1 MNNYENENFSVV
13 YTKLTNPIKHW
24 LKIENNNHEN
34 QKKLIIDLRAGN
46 YNYWHNKFREYAHN
60 VLTNFPSNP
69 HMPTDFITICL
80 LTMNDEQIDAIDENF
95 TNFELDNFVENIGED
110 FVEGGTRCACGH
122 LIYNV
127 LMFKNKKTNIEF
139 LVGIECAEKND
150 IINKDKLKEIK
161 KQIKIKK
168 ENKMCMECRNY
179 TIPKTNIDEELCKN
193 CIKYKHYCYKCSS
206 QYESKFKNPGS
217 KLCNSCHE
225 KNVKE
230 IKYEN
235 NLWTGRDI
243 DRLRLSDFNVGDTL
257 DIDGIR
263 FIKSIHKT
271 NDGDY
276 AMIIKTYDD
285 DKIIYANKQ
294 FSIWANQK
302 YSNIR
307 ENKTDYIN
315 TTFKKDINVKIK
327 DRWLNNYNNYY
338 TMVLEITEVV
348 AEYE

>member
-13 YTKLTNPIKHW
+13 YTKLTNKIKHW
-24 LKIENNNHEN
+24 FKIENNNHEN

-46 YNYWHNKFREYAHN
+46 YNYWHNKFREYAKSIKKQ
-60 VLTNFPSNP
+60 VPSKPRN
-69 HMPTDFITICL
+69 PTDFITICL
-80 LTMNDEQIDAIDENF
+80 LTMNDEQIDGIDEKF
-95 TNFELDNFVENIGED
+95 TNFKLDNFVENIGED
-110 FVEGGTRCACGH
+110 FVEGGTRCACGQV
-122 LIYNV
+122 IYNV
-127 LMFKNKKTNIEF
+127 VMFKNKKTNIEF
-139 LVGIECAEKND
+139 LVGTDCAEKNK

-161 KQIKIKK
+161 KQIEIKK
-168 ENKMCMECRNY
+168 ENKICTECRNY

-235 NLWTGRDI
+235 NLWTGKDI
-243 DRLRLSDFNVGDTL
+243 DSLSDFNVGDTL

-285 DKIIYANKQ
+285 DKIIYANTQ
-294 FSIWANQK
+294 FSIWANK
-302 YSNIR
+302 EYSNIH
-307 ENKTDYIN
+307 ENKNDYIN
-315 TTFKKDINVKIK
+315 TTFKKDIKVKIINK
-327 DRWLNNYNNYY
+327 YLNTYDKY

>member
-95 TNFELDNFVENIGED
+95 ANFELDNFVENIGED
-110 FVEGGTRCACGH
+110 FVEGGTRCACDQV
-122 LIYNV
+122 IYNV

-139 LVGIECAEKND
+139 LVGTDCAEKND

-193 CIKYKHYCYKCSS
+193 CIKY
-206 QYESKFKNPGS
+206 
-217 KLCNSCHE
+217 
-225 KNVKE
+225 
-230 IKYEN
+230 EN
-235 NLWTGRDI
+235 NLWTGKDI
-243 DRLRLSDFNVGDTL
+243 DSLSDFNVGDTL

-263 FIKSIHKT
+263 FIKSIHKS
-271 NDGDY
+271 NDGYY

-285 DKIIYANKQ
+285 DKIIYANTQ
-294 FSIWANQK
+294 FSIWANK
-302 YSNIR
+302 EYSNIH
-307 ENKTDYIN
+307 ENKNDYIN
-315 TTFKKDINVKIK
+315 TTFKKDIKVKIIG
-327 DRWLNNYNNYY
+327 RWLNNYNKY
-338 TMVLEITEVV
+338 TMSLEITEVDV
-348 AEYE
+348 KYE

>member
-13 YTKLTNPIKHW
+13 YTKLTNKIKHW
-24 LKIENNNHEN
+24 FKIENNNHEN

-46 YNYWHNKFREYAHN
+46 YKYWHDKFREYAKSIKKQ
-60 VLTNFPSNP
+60 VPSKP
-69 HMPTDFITICL
+69 RKPTDFITICL
-80 LTMNDEQIDAIDENF
+80 LTMNDEQIDGIDEKF
-95 TNFELDNFVENIGED
+95 TNFKLDNFVENIGED
-110 FVEGGTRCACGH
+110 FVEGGTRCACGQV
-122 LIYNV
+122 IYNV
-127 LMFKNKKTNIEF
+127 VMFKNKKTNIEF
-139 LVGIECAEKND
+139 LVGTDCAEKNK
-150 IINKDKLKEIK
+150 IINKDKLKEII
-161 KQIKIKK
+161 KQIEIKK
-168 ENKMCMECRNY
+168 ENKICMECRNY

-235 NLWTGRDI
+235 NLWTGKDI
-243 DRLRLSDFNVGDTL
+243 DSLSDFNVGDTL

-285 DKIIYANKQ
+285 DKIIYANTQ
-294 FSIWANQK
+294 FSIWANK
-302 YSNIR
+302 EYSNIH
-307 ENKTDYIN
+307 ENKNDYIN
-315 TTFKKDINVKIK
+315 TTFKKDIKVKIINK
-327 DRWLNNYNNYY
+327 YLNTYDKY